1 MKKSIE
7 EHGPAVD
14 TGAWNAEHG
23 ALQRHVVFWIVRDSA
38 CAECGEVLHK
48 GRFLRMESE
57 QPLCLDCAGLG
68 HLVLLP
74 SVRW

>member
-1 MKKSIE
+1 MDRQSI
-7 EHGPAVD
+7 PARGTQSTAHSRD
-14 TGAWNAEHG
+14 I
-23 ALQRHVVFWIVRDSA
+23 VVFWIVRDSA

-68 HLVLLP
+68 HLVFLP

>member
-1 MKKSIE
+1 MDRQSI
-7 EHGPAVD
+7 PARGTQSTAHSRD
-14 TGAWNAEHG
+14 I
-23 ALQRHVVFWIVRDSA
+23 VVFWIVRDSA